1 MTLWVDIEDLLAHF
15 YAARRPSGIQRLSY
29 EIYREL
35 GRLAAMGE
43 PVRFVRHM
51 PNGADLEDIY
61 WPDVEARVEQAFGL
75 DAEVSPTEAAETL
88 GVPLLELAP
97 RPRSRL
103 RRWGRRLPMDLR
115 APLAGL
121 INAQCASFAAQRESW
136 RAVRDLL
143 RGLRRWLG
151 FGGGGALGAMG
162 ASAPST
168 GGGGDRAGKAV
179 IPQPGDVFL
188 ALGAS
193 WQGGYY
199 PSLVDGLKQRFGM
212 RFAFMVYDL
221 IPILWPEF
229 VMARIREPY
238 QAWLTPMLRAADI
251 VFTISDTT
259 TTDVLEFANQAGIAV
274 PQTRIVPIGV
284 TFPDRAIR
292 PTLLP
297 KPYVLIVSTIEI
309 RKNHALIFKV
319 WRRLMAE
326 LPLEQVP
333 TLVFAGRIGW
343 QTADLLAQIENT
355 NHLDGL
361 LRVIEAP
368 NDHDLAAL
376 YQNCLF
382 TVFPSFYEGWGLPVT
397 ESLSF
402 GKTVAAAR
410 RASIPEAGGMFCDY
424 FDPDNLHDAY
434 RVIARLIT
442 DPAHRARLES
452 LITREFRPP
461 SWADSAAAI
470 TASLGFDTPAVR
482 SDLLVAE

>member
-1 MTLWVDIEDLLAHF
+1 MTIWVDIEDLLAHF
-15 YAARRPSGIQRLSY
+15 YAASRPSGIQRLSY
-29 EIYREL
+29 EVYRA
-35 GRLAAMGE
+35 LARQAEQGE
-43 PVRFVRHM
+43 AVKFVRHR
-51 PNGADLEDIY
+51 PNGSDLEEVF
-61 WPDVEARVEQAFGL
+61 WPDIEARVELAFSQQNEATMIDGPV
-75 DAEVSPTEAAETL
+75 DQDMPAPTRAM
-88 GVPLLELAP
+88 AP
-97 RPRSRL
+97 PSRL
-103 RRWGRRLPMDLR
+103 RAWGRNLPMDLR

-121 INAQCASFAAQRESW
+121 VNAERAALAAQRDAM
-136 RAVRDLL
+136 RAAGDLL
-143 RGLRRWLG
+143 RGLRRWAGLG
-151 FGGGGALGAMG
+151 GSGALGTV
-162 ASAPST
+162 ASVPMPASST
-168 GGGGDRAGKAV
+168 DHAGSAV
-179 IPQPGDVFL
+179 KPEPGDVFL

-199 PSLVDGLKQRFGM
+199 PALVESLKRRFGV

-238 QAWLTPMLRAADI
+238 RAWLTPMLRAADI
-251 VFTISDTT
+251 VFTISEATT
-259 TTDVLEFANQAGIAV
+259 NDVLAFAAQAGIRV
-274 PQTRIVPIGV
+274 PATQIVPIGV
-284 TFPDRAIR
+284 TFPERTSQPAPVSR
-292 PTLLP
+292 
-297 KPYVLIVSTIEI
+297 PYVLMVSTIEI

-319 WRRLMAE
+319 WRRLMAQ
-326 LPLEQVP
+326 LPAEQVP

-368 NDHDLAAL
+368 SDQELAAL

-402 GKTVAAAR
+402 GKTVAAAHC
-410 RASIPEAGGMFCDY
+410 ASIPEAGGAFCDY

-442 DPAHRARLES
+442 DPDHRRDLEQR
-452 LITREFRPP
+452 IEREFRPP

-470 TASLGFDTPAVR
+470 FSTLRPTPIEAAR
-482 SDLLVAE
+482 PLLVAE

>member
-35 GRLAAMGE
+35 GRCAAMGE

-51 PNGADLEDIY
+51 PNGADLEEIH
-61 WPDVEARVEQAFGL
+61 WPDVEARVERAFGL
-75 DAEVSPTEAAETL
+75 DADVDPTDSIALPGAPIPER
-88 GVPLLELAP
+88 AP

-121 INAQCASFAAQRESW
+121 VNAQCAAFAAQRDAG
-136 RAVRDLL
+136 RALRDLL

-151 FGGGGALGAMG
+151 LGGGGALGAISTS
-162 ASAPST
+162 SAPT
-168 GGGGDRAGKAV
+168 GGGERAGKAA
-179 IPQPGDVFL
+179 IPAPGDVFL

-199 PSLVDGLKQRFGM
+199 PTLVDGLKQRFGV

-238 QAWLTPMLRAADI
+238 RAWLTPMLRAADI

-259 TTDVLEFANQAGIAV
+259 TSDVLDFASQSGIAV

-319 WRRLMAE
+319 WRRLMAA

-343 QTADLLAQIENT
+343 QTVDLLAQIENT

-434 RVIARLIT
+434 RVIERLIT

-452 LITREFRPP
+452 LIAREFRPP

-470 TASLGFDTPAVR
+470 TGSLGLGARATA

>member
-1 MTLWVDIEDLLAHF
+1 MTIWVDIEDLLAHF
-15 YAARRPSGIQRLSY
+15 YAASRPSGIQRLSY
-29 EIYREL
+29 EVYRA
-35 GRLAAMGE
+35 LARQATQGE
-43 PVRFVRHM
+43 AVKFVRHM
-51 PNGADLEDIY
+51 PKGTDLEEVF
-61 WPDVEARVEQAFGL
+61 WPDIEARVELAFSQQT
-75 DAEVSPTEAAETL
+75 DP
-88 GVPLLELAP
+88 GVIDGPVDQDMPAP
-97 RPRSRL
+97 ARATAPPSRL
-103 RRWGRRLPMDLR
+103 RAWGRNLPMDLR

-121 INAQCASFAAQRESW
+121 VNAERAALAAQRDAM
-136 RAVRDLL
+136 RAAGDLL
-143 RGLRRWLG
+143 RGLRRWAGLG
-151 FGGGGALGAMG
+151 GRGALGNA
-162 ASAPST
+162 ASAPTSASSN
-168 GGGGDRAGKAV
+168 DHAGSAV
-179 IPQPGDVFL
+179 KPELGDVFL

-199 PSLVDGLKQRFGM
+199 PTLVESVKRRFGV

-251 VFTISDTT
+251 VFTISEATT
-259 TTDVLEFANQAGIAV
+259 NDVLAFAAQAGIRV
-274 PQTRIVPIGV
+274 PATQIVPIGV
-284 TFPDRAIR
+284 TFPERTSRSAPVSR
-292 PTLLP
+292 
-297 KPYVLIVSTIEI
+297 PYVLIVSTIEI

-319 WRRLMAE
+319 WRRLMAQ
-326 LPLEQVP
+326 LPAEQVP

-368 NDHDLAAL
+368 SDQELAAL

-402 GKTVAAAR
+402 GKTVAAAQC
-410 RASIPEAGGMFCDY
+410 ASIPEAGGVFCDY

-434 RVIARLIT
+434 RVIERLIT
-442 DPAHRARLES
+442 DADHRRDLEQR
-452 LITREFRPP
+452 IERAFRPP

-470 TASLGFDTPAVR
+470 LSALRPTLTQDVR
-482 SDLLVAE
+482 PLLVAE